1 MDQPASRR
9 AVVAVVVVTAVLILG
24 LVLAGSLGSA
34 LYSGEQ
40 AAAPV
45 DVTETAAVTHAA
57 TATLAA
63 TAMLAATPTATPAPP
78 LDFTVQNLAGDP
90 IHLSDYRGQV
100 ALVNFWATW
109 CAPCKEEMPIL
120 DAYYQDHHESG
131 FVLLGINVSDRPN
144 EAAAFFDE
152 AGYTFPIL
160 FDPPGNVLI
169 EMGLRGLPSSIVVNA
184 EGHRVKTWIGP
195 LTREMLDED
204 VTPLLAADEFP

>member
-1 MDQPASRR
+1 MNMDQPVSRR

-24 LVLAGSLGSA
+24 LVLAGTLGSA

-40 AAAPV
+40 AAEAV
-45 DVTETAAVTHAA
+45 EVTATAALLRGA
-57 TATLAA
+57 TATL
-63 TAMLAATPTATPAPP
+63 TATPTATPAPL

-120 DAYYQDHHESG
+120 DAYYQDHRESG

-169 EMGLRGLPSSIVVNA
+169 EMGLRGLPSSIVVDA

-204 VTPLLAADEFP
+204 VTPLLAADVFP